1 MPKDDPEKID
11 LNLDEQ
17 TVDEGPEDV
26 AAAAAEAMRDAARAA
41 GRKLREARLD
51 DDAAAAVAAQL
62 AKLQAEK
69 DELRATMV
77 RRQADFENYKK
88 RVERERAEDR
98 SRATAVI
105 VEQVLPVLDG
115 FERALAAHA
124 DPAYEEYRKGFEL
137 IYRQLLDVFV
147 RYGLEPIEAV
157 GHPFDPH
164 LHHAVERVESTE
176 HEDGM
181 VIEEHQKGYLFRER
195 VLRPSMVRVSYRPE
209 EPALSAPDSP
219 VN

>member
-1 MPKDDPEKID
+1 MPKEDPEKID

-41 GRKLREARLD
+41 GRKLSETPGG
-51 DDAAAAVAAQL
+51 DAGAAVAAQL
-62 AKLQAEK
+62 AKLQTEK
-69 DELRATMV
+69 DELRATMI

-176 HEDGM
+176 HDDGT
-181 VIEEHQKGYLFRER
+181 VIDEHQKGYLFRER
-195 VLRPSMVRVSYRPE
+195 VLRPSMVRVSYRPQ
-209 EPALSAPDSP
+209 EPALPAPDSP

>member
-26 AAAAAEAMRDAARAA
+26 AAAAAEAMREAVKAV
-41 GRKLREARLD
+41 GRKLPEGTV
-51 DDAAAAVAAQL
+51 DAATGAMTAQL

-69 DELRATMV
+69 DELRNTMI

-88 RVERERAEDR
+88 RVDRERAEDR

-105 VEQVLPVLDG
+105 IEHVLPVLDA

-176 HEDGM
+176 HVDGM

-195 VLRPSMVRVSYRPE
+195 VLRPSMVRVSYRPGE
-209 EPALSAPDSP
+209 AALPPPDSP

>member
-1 MPKDDPEKID
+1 MSKDDPEKID
-11 LNLDEQ
+11 INLDEE

-26 AAAAAEAMRDAARAA
+26 AAAAAEAMREAARSA
-41 GRKLREARLD
+41 GRKLSEEMAG
-51 DDAAAAVAAQL
+51 DAAATAVAAQL
-62 AKLQAEK
+62 AKIQAEK
-69 DELRATMV
+69 DELRNVMI

-105 VEQVLPVLDG
+105 IEQVLPVLDA

-157 GHPFDPH
+157 GRPFDPH
-164 LHHAVERVESTE
+164 LHHAVERVESAE
-176 HEDGM
+176 REDGI

-195 VLRPSMVRVSYRPE
+195 VLRPSMVRVSFRPV
-209 EPALSAPDSP
+209 EPALPPPDAP

>member
-11 LNLDEQ
+11 INLDEQ

-26 AAAAAEAMRDAARAA
+26 AAAAAEAMRNVARAA
-41 GRKLREARLD
+41 GRKLEEGSA

-69 DELRATMV
+69 DELRNTMI

-105 VEQVLPVLDG
+105 IEHVLPVLDA

-164 LHHAVERVESTE
+164 LHHAVERVESAE

-195 VLRPSMVRVSYRPE
+195 VLRPSMVRVSYRPG
-209 EPALSAPDSP
+209 EPALPPPDSP

>member
-11 LNLDEQ
+11 INLDEQ
-17 TVDEGPEDV
+17 TLDEGPEDI
-26 AAAAAEAMRDAARAA
+26 AAAAAEAMRSVARTA
-41 GRKLREARLD
+41 GRKSAEELAGD
-51 DDAAAAVAAQL
+51 TVAAQL
-62 AKLQAEK
+62 AKVQAEK
-69 DELRATMV
+69 DELRNTMV

-98 SRATAVI
+98 SRATSVI
-105 VEQVLPVLDG
+105 IEQVLPVLDA

-137 IYRQLLDVFV
+137 IYRQLLDVLT

-157 GHPFDPH
+157 GHRFDPH
-164 LHHAVERVESTE
+164 LHHAVERVESAE
-176 HEDGM
+176 HEDGT
-181 VIEEHQKGYLFRER
+181 VIGEHQKGYLFRER
-195 VLRPSMVRVSYRPE
+195 VLRPAMVRVSYRRE
-209 EPALSAPDSP
+209 EPALPAPDSP

>member
-11 LNLDEQ
+11 LNLDEE

-26 AAAAAEAMRDAARAA
+26 AAAAEEAMRDAVKAA
-41 GRKLREARLD
+41 GRKMPEASAE
-51 DDAAAAVAAQL
+51 AAADVVASQL
-62 AKLQAEK
+62 AKLQGEK
-69 DELRATMV
+69 DELRSTLI

-98 SRATAVI
+98 ARATAVI
-105 VEQVLPVLDG
+105 IEQVLPVLDA
-115 FERALAAHA
+115 FERALDAHA

-137 IYRQLLDVFV
+137 IYRQLLDVFT

-157 GHPFDPH
+157 GRPFDPH
-164 LHHAVERVESTE
+164 LHHAVERVESAE
-176 HEDGM
+176 HEDGI
-181 VIEEHQKGYLFRER
+181 VLEEHQKGYLFRER
-195 VLRPSMVRVSYRPE
+195 VLRPSMVRVSYRPG
-209 EPALSAPDSP
+209 EPALPPPDAP

>member
-1 MPKDDPEKID
+1 MPKEDPEKID

-26 AAAAAEAMRDAARAA
+26 AAAAAEAMKKAAKA
-41 GRKLREARLD
+41 GRRDISSGAA
-51 DDAAAAVAAQL
+51 DAEPSAITAQL

-69 DELRATMV
+69 DELRTAMV

-88 RVERERAEDR
+88 RVDRERAEDR
-98 SRATAVI
+98 SRATAVM
-105 VEQVLPVLDG
+105 VENLLPVLDA

-137 IYRQLLDVFV
+137 IYRQVLDVLV

-157 GHPFDPH
+157 GRPFDPH
-164 LHHAVERVESTE
+164 LHHAVERVESPD
-176 HEDGM
+176 HEDGI

-209 EPALSAPDSP
+209 EPALPPPDSP

>member
-26 AAAAAEAMRDAARAA
+26 AAAAAEAMREAVKAA
-41 GRKLREARLD
+41 GRKLPEGPV
-51 DDAAAAVAAQL
+51 DAATGAMTAQL

-69 DELRATMV
+69 DELRNTMI

-98 SRATAVI
+98 SRATAVVI
-105 VEQVLPVLDG
+105 EHVLPVLDA

-176 HEDGM
+176 HLDGM

-195 VLRPSMVRVSYRPE
+195 VLRPSMVRVSYRPGE
-209 EPALSAPDSP
+209 AALPPPDSP

>member
-1 MPKDDPEKID
+1 MPKEDPEKID

-41 GRKLREARLD
+41 GRKLPEAPAG
-51 DDAAAAVAAQL
+51 DAATAVATQL

-98 SRATAVI
+98 SRATSVI
-105 VEQVLPVLDG
+105 IEQILPVLDG

-137 IYRQLLDVFV
+137 IYRQLLDVLV

-195 VLRPSMVRVSYRPE
+195 VLRPSMVRVSYRTE
-209 EPALSAPDSP
+209 EPALPASESP

>member
-1 MPKDDPEKID
+1 MPKEDPEKID

-26 AAAAAEAMRDAARAA
+26 AAAAAEAMEKAAKGGGRNVSGGVGAGVEPSAIAA
-41 GRKLREARLD
+41 E
-51 DDAAAAVAAQL
+51 L

-69 DELRATMV
+69 DELRTAMV

-98 SRATAVI
+98 SRATAVM
-105 VEQVLPVLDG
+105 VENLLPVLDA

-137 IYRQLLDVFV
+137 IYRQVLEVLV

-157 GHPFDPH
+157 GHAFDPH
-164 LHHAVERVESTE
+164 LHHAVERVESHD
-176 HEDGM
+176 HEDGT

-195 VLRPSMVRVSYRPE
+195 VLRPSMVRVSDRPE
-209 EPALSAPDSP
+209 EPALPPPDSP